1 MRKLATIREIL
12 EIRPIE
18 GADFIEATR
27 VDGWWCVVKKG
38 EFALNDKVIYCE
50 VDSFLPLDERYE
62 FLRKSSYK
70 KMLDEEGYR
79 LKSSKFR
86 NCISQGL
93 ILPLHSFPELV
104 NCQLGDD
111 VTNLLKIKLYSP
123 PIPACLGG
131 IVKGLFPSFGRKT
144 DQERLENLEYEVFV
158 ENKNSLF
165 EVTIKL
171 DGASCSVYYY
181 NGESGVCSR
190 NLDFKIIEENK
201 ENSFIATATKTGLIS
216 ALKNIGKNY
225 MVSAELMGPGI
236 QGNKE
241 KLKETDLFIFDIYNI
256 DTGKYLSSSDR
267 KEIFSQLC
275 NFGFT
280 GQHVPIVV
288 EKTTL
293 QDIGV
298 VDVATSKIYVDRK
311 SFNSSIAEGCVFKR
325 IDGLFSFKSI
335 NNKFL
340 LKLEE

>member
-1 MRKLATIREIL
+1 MRKLATIREII
-12 EIRPIE
+12 EIRPID
-18 GADFIEATR
+18 GADFIESAR

-38 EFALNDKVIYCE
+38 EFKLNDKVLYCE

-70 KMLDEEGYR
+70 KMLDDEGYR
-79 LKSSKFR
+79 LRSSKFR
-86 NCISQGL
+86 NCLSQGL
-93 ILPLHSFPELV
+93 LLPLHSFPELV

-111 VTNLLKIKLYSP
+111 VTDILNIKLYFP
-123 PIPACLGG
+123 PLPTCLGG
-131 IVKGLFPSFGRKT
+131 IAKGLFPSFGCKT

-171 DGASCSVYYY
+171 DGASCSVYFN
-181 NGESGVCSR
+181 NGEIGVCSK
-190 NLDFKIIEENK
+190 NLDLKIEENEK
-201 ENSFIATATKTGLIS
+201 NSFIATATKTGLIS
-216 ALKNIGKNY
+216 ALKNIEKNY

-256 DTGKYLSSSDR
+256 DTGQYLSSNSR
-267 KEIFSQLC
+267 KDVFQQLC

-280 GQHVPIVV
+280 GKHVPILV

-293 QDIGV
+293 QDIGI
-298 VDVATSKIYVDRK
+298 VDIATSKIYVDRP
-311 SFNSSIAEGCVFKR
+311 SFNSPISEGCVFKR
-325 IDGLFSFKSI
+325 IDGLFSFKNI

-340 LKLEE
+340 LKFEE